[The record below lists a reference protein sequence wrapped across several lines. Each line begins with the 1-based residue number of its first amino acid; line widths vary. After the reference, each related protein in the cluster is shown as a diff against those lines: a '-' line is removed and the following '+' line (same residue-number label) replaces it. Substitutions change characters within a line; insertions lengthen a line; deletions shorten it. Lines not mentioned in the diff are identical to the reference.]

1 MEGIAHLDS
10 LYFNRIA
17 IKSGAIAGGI
27 YYDKDRQAAR
37 AQAKRFTNFKGPSTW
52 DHSLNR
58 AYPVVSHT
66 HYR

>member
-1 MEGIAHLDS
+1 MRQNRQSSIDGGRRKSVLRSATMKWDMAGIAHLDS

-37 AQAKRFTNFKGPSTW
+37 SFHF
-52 DHSLNR
+52 
-58 AYPVVSHT
+58 
-66 HYR
+66 